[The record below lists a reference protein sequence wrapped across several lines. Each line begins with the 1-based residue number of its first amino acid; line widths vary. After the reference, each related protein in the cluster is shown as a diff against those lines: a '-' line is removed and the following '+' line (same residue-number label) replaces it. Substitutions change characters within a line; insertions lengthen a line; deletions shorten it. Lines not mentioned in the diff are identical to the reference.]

1 MNAAKKGIWSALAL
15 IVCVAAAPAA
25 FAGGGKSKGQVID
38 RSNFGKGYRAV
49 VVDEKGNITET
60 VGDYDS
66 KGAAKKAA
74 KAEAQEQNYDNQH
87 GGGSVGGG
95 SGGGSYMAGPNGQG
109 DMR

>member
-1 MNAAKKGIWSALAL
+1 MNAAKKGIASALIL
-15 IVCVAAAPAA
+15 VCLGTIPAVY
-25 FAGGGKSKGQVID
+25 AGGGKSKGEVID
-38 RSNFGKGYRAV
+38 RSKFGKGYRAI

-87 GGGSVGGG
+87 GGGSVGG
-95 SGGGSYMAGPNGQG
+95 SSNGGSYMAGPDGQG